1 MGSGSS
7 RVSRKYEAAADSDNE
22 KGKRWGL
29 SLRRETSNNQ
39 VPAGSGSAS
48 HRDAMAEAHAQ
59 KQVKVLLLGA
69 GETGKSTILKQLAL
83 QYGKREHIDLT
94 LFKSWLI
101 RNATISIQQ
110 LLSAAEHFEI
120 QCDEELSTLVSALE
134 PDAAKM
140 STEEA
145 TAVYELWSSEPIQR
159 ALDANRKQPTQ
170 WVLDQTPYY
179 LNNLQTFVAD
189 DFVPT
194 DEDVLKARTLTMG
207 IKTVE
212 FSDKVDPA
220 YLMSYMPL
228 EQATSLITQ
237 QEDRVFAE
245 LKWMLIDVGGQRN
258 ERRKWL
264 HCLDDVS

>member
-1 MGSGSS
+1 
-7 RVSRKYEAAADSDNE
+7 
-22 KGKRWGL
+22 
-29 SLRRETSNNQ
+29 
-39 VPAGSGSAS
+39 
-48 HRDAMAEAHAQ
+48 
-59 KQVKVLLLGA
+59 
-69 GETGKSTILKQLAL
+69 
-83 QYGKREHIDLT
+83 
-94 LFKSWLI
+94 
-101 RNATISIQQ
+101 
-110 LLSAAEHFEI
+110 
-120 QCDEELSTLVSALE
+120 
-134 PDAAKM
+134 M

-179 LNNLQTFVAD
+179 LNNLQVTAVVMVSKCAEYLRFREHNKSSRVKSERLIA
-189 DFVPT
+189 
-194 DEDVLKARTLTMG
+194 ARRAQGPDAHNGCATCATVEHAGTTGLQHTHDLTLPCSG